1 MRKQRLLIW
10 LIRGTGLALL
20 IVFGGAVMVQ
30 ALALALIVP
39 IGAKSWYVLQVLTH
53 LILIALSGCLASMGW
68 RMFRR
73 VDQTTTRAFAF
84 VLAFTASALFL
95 WLAAGIGLLAVLY
108 SLLILLLGYGALKT
122 RLWRYVQ
129 SGESLAALDGSD
141 TPVWKRR
148 LIVGG
153 CLFVLLPFWGPVA
166 MGQVDYMLVATG
178 QVPAFAVG
186 GKVFDGGTGMYD
198 GFGYTV
204 YSHHGVAYQ
213 ARKYGWGNAGWTEG
227 PELRYWWP
235 SLGFLNRS
243 HLKLFPPP
251 KRDAEASSATSP

>member
-1 MRKQRLLIW
+1 M
-10 LIRGTGLALL
+10 IRGTGLALL
-20 IVFGGAVMVQ
+20 ITFGIAVIVQ

-39 IGAKSWYVLQVLTH
+39 LGPKSWYLVQVLTH
-53 LILIALSGCLASMGW
+53 LILLGLSWCLASMGR

-73 VDQTTTRAFAF
+73 VDQTTTDNFAF
-84 VLAFTASALFL
+84 VVAFTASAFFL
-95 WLAAGIGLLAVLY
+95 WLSAGIGLLAVLY
-108 SLLILLLGYGALKT
+108 SLVILLLGYGGLRT

-129 SGESLAALDGSD
+129 SGEPPAAMDGSD

-153 CLFVLLPFWGPVA
+153 CLFVLLPFWGPVV

-186 GKVFDGGTGMYD
+186 GMVFDGGTGMYD

-204 YSHHGVAYQ
+204 FRHHGMAYQ
-213 ARKYGWGNAGWTEG
+213 ARKYGWENAGWTEG

-235 SLGFLNRS
+235 SLSFLNRS
-243 HLKLFPPP
+243 HLKLSPPP
-251 KRDAEASSATSP
+251 KRDLEESSTTAP